1 MNACIH
7 SCKYTKYKG
16 INHIILIHIQNSHQQ
31 QPDYA
36 GKITGMLLEMENND
50 LLHLLDD
57 KEALEGKINEAME
70 VLKQHFGESTES
82 A

>member
-1 MNACIH
+1 
-7 SCKYTKYKG
+7 
-16 INHIILIHIQNSHQQ
+16 
-31 QPDYA
+31 
-36 GKITGMLLEMENND
+36 MLLEMENND
-50 LLHLLDD
+50 LLHLLND